1 MEITAATVKELRE
14 RTGAG
19 MLDCKKALVAAAGDL
34 EQAIDILRKS
44 GAAKAAKK
52 AARVAAEGV
61 IVISVAPGAAT
72 AAMVE
77 VNCETDFVTRADDF
91 KAFAESVS
99 GCVLTQ
105 LPVDTDALLR
115 LPLADGQETVAARCE
130 QLAAKIGE
138 KVQVRRFTWLEA
150 GSGIL
155 GIYPHG
161 TRIGVLVSMAG
172 GNAAIA
178 KDIAMH
184 IAASRPLCV
193 HESEVPADLL
203 AREKEI
209 FAAQA
214 AETGKP
220 PAVQEKIVAGKLQKY
235 KSEVAL
241 LGQAFVKNPE
251 VTVGKLLAEAEASV
265 RAFQRFAVGEGLEK
279 RVENFAA
286 EVMAQARGG

>member
-1 MEITAATVKELRE
+1 MAIGAAAVKELRE

-19 MLDCKKALVAAAGDL
+19 MLDCKKALEAAAGDL

-61 IVISVAPGAAT
+61 IVISVASGAGA

-77 VNCETDFVTRADDF
+77 VNCETDFVARGDDF
-91 KAFAESVS
+91 KAFADAV
-99 GCVLTQ
+99 GKCVLRHR
-105 LPVDTDALLR
+105 PADTETLFK
-115 LPLADGQETVAARCE
+115 LPLGDGRETVVSACE
-130 QLAAKIGE
+130 QLVAKIGE
-138 KVQVRRFTWLEA
+138 KIQVRRFAALEA
-150 GSGIL
+150 GGGVL

-161 TRIGVLVSMAG
+161 TKIGVLVSLAG
-172 GNAAIA
+172 GNAEIA

-184 IAASRPLCV
+184 IAACRPLCV
-193 HESEVPADLL
+193 QESEVPADLL

-220 PAVQEKIVAGKLQKY
+220 PALVEKIVAGKLQKY
-235 KSEVAL
+235 KREVAL
-241 LGQAFVKNPE
+241 SGQAFVKNPE
-251 VTVGKLLAEAEASV
+251 VTVGKFLAEAGASV
-265 RAFQRFAVGEGLEK
+265 RGFHRFAVGEGIEK
-279 RVENFAA
+279 RVEN
-286 EVMAQARGG
+286 

>member
-1 MEITAATVKELRE
+1 TAATVKELRE

-19 MLDCKKALVAAAGDL
+19 ILDCKKALLATAGDV

-44 GAAKAAKK
+44 GVAKAAKK
-52 AARVAAEGV
+52 AARIAAEGV
-61 IVISVAPGAAT
+61 IVISVAPRGAT

-77 VNCETDFVTRADDF
+77 VNCETDFVTRAEDF
-91 KAFAESVS
+91 KSFAEAV
-99 GCVLTQ
+99 GACVLRHRP
-105 LPVDTDALLR
+105 LDTDGLLR
-115 LPLADGQETVAARCE
+115 LPLADGQETVASCCE
-130 QLAAKIGE
+130 QLVAKIGE
-138 KVQVRRFTWLEA
+138 KIQVRRFTWLEA
-150 GSGIL
+150 GCGVL

-172 GNAAIA
+172 SDAEMA

-184 IAASRPLCV
+184 IAAFRPLCV

-220 PAVQEKIVAGKLQKY
+220 PAVREKIVAGKLQKY
-235 KSEVAL
+235 KNEVAL
-241 LGQAFVKNPE
+241 LGQAFVKDPE
-251 VTVGKLLAEAEASV
+251 VTVGKLLAGAGASV
-265 RAFQRFAVGEGLEK
+265 HGFQRFAVGEGLEK
-279 RVENFAA
+279 RV
-286 EVMAQARGG
+286 